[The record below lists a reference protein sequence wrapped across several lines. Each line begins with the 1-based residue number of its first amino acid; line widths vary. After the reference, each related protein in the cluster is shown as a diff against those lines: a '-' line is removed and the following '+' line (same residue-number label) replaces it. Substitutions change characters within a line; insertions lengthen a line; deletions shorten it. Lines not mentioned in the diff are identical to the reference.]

1 MPWKRMVMEIGMGT
15 DIRGT
20 EPTKAAVRA
29 LRDALWHNS
38 LGIAEIMGVD
48 TDSMWV
54 EVMIGIPEPNKV
66 NKPDVLSILP
76 HGTGKVTCVKGG
88 LEIENKARKD
98 WTVMANAAAV
108 VYLNKRQEN

>member
-1 MPWKRMVMEIGMGT
+1 
-15 DIRGT
+15 
-20 EPTKAAVRA
+20 
-29 LRDALWHNS
+29 
-38 LGIAEIMGVD
+38 MGVD

-88 LEIENKARKD
+88 LEIENKAR
-98 WTVMANAAAV
+98 
-108 VYLNKRQEN
+108 